1 MEKNEVMKM
10 KSSESQVMDGSDIMK
25 LVGNEAVFSN
35 FVDHKFQQLDI
46 DKDGKLSVKELQP
59 AVADIGVALGLPP
72 QGSSPESDHIYSE
85 VLQEFTHGKQEKV
98 SKTEFKEVLSDI
110 LLGMAAGLKR
120 DPIVLLRMDG
130 EDLLEFVKSPAFE
143 PEMLSLYSELELPD
157 GSLKDYIIK
166 AFEKLTVDQGMPPA
180 SDSWVMS
187 NVVEPVVES
196 CIGVSNEQPVT
207 QETFLA
213 EFKKVAESAAQRL
226 KEQPVIVAHSENT
239 FDGSGI
245 KRLLSNKFELDKTL
259 DSSLKTIPRDR
270 HGKMSKE
277 YLRVALDVLSPS
289 AGLPPIGAVDQM
301 DKVIQEVC
309 KMLDADDGK
318 MVKEE
323 EFKKLLTEI
332 LGSMMLQLEGNP
344 VSVSTNSVV
353 HEPLASSSTLLQP
366 PSISEIKDHGLD
378 QWTSVFS
385 LDVDCYD
392 PLDPIGNIS
401 VTYDIVRWTED
412 GYQARI
418 TIQNYYKYRHIEKLG
433 WQLGWTWAANEVIWS
448 MSGAFATQQGNC
460 SAFKSEIPHCCKK
473 NPIIVDLAPEAPPEK
488 RSDGCCHGGLL
499 AASAINPSNSFAS
512 FEMKVGNIRGN
523 YTAHKPLNL
532 TLMAPGPGYTCDEFI
547 DTDPTTSLVIEGQ
560 RQEQVIRTWK
570 STCTYST
577 FLANN
582 SPTCCVS
589 LSTFYNP
596 EVTPCNLCS
605 CGCKLADNEAKSCI
619 GQSSSSPYE
628 RELLQCTDHMCP
640 IRVHWHIK
648 KNYRKYWRVKL
659 TVSNYNLDKNYSNWN
674 LVVQHP
680 GFSQQATV
688 FSFNNTML
696 STVGVP
702 DEVALFWGLDFY
714 NDALL
719 QAEEKQVGSVTTE
732 ILLLKD
738 MTSFTLS
745 NGWAFP
751 RRIYFN
757 GENCE
762 MPLPQTFPMLPNGC
776 SREKPCEKSSIMQ
789 LPWLKRRNSSEESF
803 HFLAHEYIPKIWTMV
818 NIIGLR
824 PLAYD

>member
-1 MEKNEVMKM
+1 MEKNELMKL

-35 FVDHKFQQLDI
+35 FVDHKFEELDI

-143 PEMLSLYSELELPD
+143 PEMISLYSELELPD

-196 CIGVSNEQPVT
+196 CIGATNEQPVT

-259 DSSLKTIPRDR
+259 DSALKTIPRDR
-270 HGKMSKE
+270 NGKMSKE
-277 YLRVALDVLSPS
+277 YLRVALDVLAPS

-332 LGSMMLQLEGNP
+332 LGSMMLQLEGKP

-366 PSISEIKDHGLD
+366 PSISE
-378 QWTSVFS
+378 
-385 LDVDCYD
+385 
-392 PLDPIGNIS
+392 
-401 VTYDIVRWTED
+401 
-412 GYQARI
+412 
-418 TIQNYYKYRHIEKLG
+418 
-433 WQLGWTWAANEVIWS
+433 
-448 MSGAFATQQGNC
+448 M
-460 SAFKSEIPHCCKK
+460 
-473 NPIIVDLAPEAPPEK
+473 
-488 RSDGCCHGGLL
+488 
-499 AASAINPSNSFAS
+499 
-512 FEMKVGNIRGN
+512 
-523 YTAHKPLNL
+523 
-532 TLMAPGPGYTCDEFI
+532 
-547 DTDPTTSLVIEGQ
+547 
-560 RQEQVIRTWK
+560 
-570 STCTYST
+570 
-577 FLANN
+577 
-582 SPTCCVS
+582 
-589 LSTFYNP
+589 
-596 EVTPCNLCS
+596 
-605 CGCKLADNEAKSCI
+605 
-619 GQSSSSPYE
+619 
-628 RELLQCTDHMCP
+628 
-640 IRVHWHIK
+640 
-648 KNYRKYWRVKL
+648 
-659 TVSNYNLDKNYSNWN
+659 
-674 LVVQHP
+674 
-680 GFSQQATV
+680 
-688 FSFNNTML
+688 
-696 STVGVP
+696 
-702 DEVALFWGLDFY
+702 
-714 NDALL
+714 
-719 QAEEKQVGSVTTE
+719 
-732 ILLLKD
+732 
-738 MTSFTLS
+738 
-745 NGWAFP
+745 
-751 RRIYFN
+751 
-757 GENCE
+757 
-762 MPLPQTFPMLPNGC
+762 
-776 SREKPCEKSSIMQ
+776 
-789 LPWLKRRNSSEESF
+789 
-803 HFLAHEYIPKIWTMV
+803 
-818 NIIGLR
+818 
-824 PLAYD
+824 